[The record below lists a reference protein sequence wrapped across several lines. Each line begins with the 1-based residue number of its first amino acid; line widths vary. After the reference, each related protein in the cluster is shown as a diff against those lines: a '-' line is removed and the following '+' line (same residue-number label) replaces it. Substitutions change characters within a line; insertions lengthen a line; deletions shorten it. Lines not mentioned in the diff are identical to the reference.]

1 MALERIGT
9 GRPATNRRTRTPR
22 SGGEAAVLTV
32 VFVLLAASVSLAG
45 EGLAPQIPPLG
56 SAEPS
61 APGKLFSVGHMR
73 AETSG
78 TMTEDWFR
86 RLQRFLE
93 SDRELRRALAE
104 EGYGGVSMVSAEG
117 YRDLVARMDQ
127 PSELDCVFCPAV
139 AFCRQ
144 TGQYT
149 VVFQLRGPND
159 RGRPPYIF
167 QSGVVIVNSRH
178 PLFRDPKTRDQQVP
192 VRLIARD
199 FASSPVALV
208 SRYSAPGYIYPCNEL
223 TTRSGILAFPNRPI
237 FCGSSEEVVKMV
249 VSDAVGMGACERG
262 AIEEVFRRY
271 DTKVPAEEVLDVLLT
286 TPGSPTDPVVFRSRF
301 SPNRSELGK
310 RLKDALVRFFAT
322 NRPGQI
328 RLEDSDNDAF
338 RGLRAAC
345 DEFDRFSV
353 EMEPR

>member
-1 MALERIGT
+1 MAVGHIAANRLSVHRRAGT
-9 GRPATNRRTRTPR
+9 RRSAGGGATLI
-22 SGGEAAVLTV
+22 AAV
-32 VFVLLAASVSLAG
+32 VLLTASLSLGG

-56 SAEPS
+56 PAEPP
-61 APGKLFSVGHMR
+61 APGRLFSVGHMR

-78 TMTEDWFR
+78 TLTEDWFR

-93 SDRELRRALAE
+93 SDRELRKALAE
-104 EGYGGVSMVSAEG
+104 EGYSGVSMVSAEG

-127 PSELDCVFCPAV
+127 PSELDCAFCPAV

-149 VVFQLRGPND
+149 AVFQLRGPSD

-167 QSGVVIVNSRH
+167 QSGVVIVNSRS
-178 PLFRDPKTRDQQVP
+178 PLFREPKTRDQQVP

-199 FASSPVALV
+199 FATSPVALV

-223 TTRSGILAFPNRPI
+223 TTRSGLLAFPNRPI

-249 VSDAVGMGACERG
+249 MSDAAGMGACERG

-271 DTKVPAEEVLDVLLT
+271 DIKVPVEEVLDVLLT
-286 TPGSPTDPVVFRSRF
+286 TPGSPTDPVAFRSRF
-301 SPNRSELGK
+301 SPDRSELGK
-310 RLKDALVRFFAT
+310 RLKDALMRFFAA

-328 RLEDSDNDAF
+328 RLEDSDNEAF

-345 DEFDRFSV
+345 DEFDKFPV